1 MKHKNFVIGLP
12 VYNGEKFIKHAID
25 SILSQSYKNFKL
37 IISDNCSEDNTKNI
51 CKEYASKD
59 KRVSYIRH
67 SKNFGPHFNFKF
79 LLDQA
84 KSKYFMW
91 AAADDIWLPNFLN
104 SCVKSLDNDKKA
116 NYAMTD
122 FIVVSRFSSI
132 FNMVFTN
139 GISFIENKDREQR
152 LLAYSKKKFDTYIDN
167 LFYSV
172 WRREFLQKILVELG
186 DIYFS
191 KYPSIHVV
199 QSALYKSHGKFIP
212 YKFFLK
218 TYSKFPPGHFFSN
231 MIAKIKSYFSKKKQ
245 TYSVLIKN
253 SKITLQKSG
262 VEKKI
267 ILKFISN
274 MKKIQI
280 PQ

>member
-1 MKHKNFVIGLP
+1 
-12 VYNGEKFIKHAID
+12 
-25 SILSQSYKNFKL
+25 
-37 IISDNCSEDNTKNI
+37 
-51 CKEYASKD
+51 
-59 KRVSYIRH
+59 
-67 SKNFGPHFNFKF
+67 
-79 LLDQA
+79 
-84 KSKYFMW
+84 
-91 AAADDIWLPNFLN
+91 
-104 SCVKSLDNDKKA
+104 
-116 NYAMTD
+116 MTD

>member
-1 MKHKNFVIGLP
+1 MKHKNVVIGLP

-25 SILSQSYKNFKL
+25 SILSQSYKNFEL

-51 CKEYASKD
+51 CKEYVSKD

-67 SKNFGPHFNFKF
+67 IKNFGAHYNFKF
-79 LLDQA
+79 LLDRA
-84 KSKYFMW
+84 KRKYFMW

-132 FNMVFTN
+132 FNIEFTN

-152 LLAYSKKKFDTYIDN
+152 LLAYSKKKFNTHIDN

-191 KYPSIHVV
+191 KYPSVHVV

-218 TYSKFPPGHFFSN
+218 TYSKIPPGHFLN
-231 MIAKIKSYFSKKKQ
+231 KINKIKRYFFKKKQ

-262 VEKKI
+262 VEKKT

-280 PQ
+280 PK